1 VEFSSGND
9 LCKFLHVYRLDIDN
23 VWPSADCPI
32 YISGRCQL
40 TEALITNVEVPQV
53 DSQIIGRDIS
63 LLIGID
69 RYRIDMVCVSIGI
82 YFSRDGS
89 GD

>member
-9 LCKFLHVYRLDIDN
+9 LCEFLHVDRLDIDN
-23 VWPSADCPI
+23 VCMSA
-32 YISGRCQL
+32 YSQAWTKKL
-40 TEALITNVEVPQV
+40 TEALITDIEIPQV
-53 DSQIIGRDIS
+53 DPQIIGRDIS

-69 RYRIDMVCVSIGI
+69 RYRIDMICVSIGI
-82 YFSRDGS
+82 YFSRYGS

>member
-1 VEFSSGND
+1 VEFSSGDD
-9 LCKFLHVYRLDIDN
+9 LCEFLHVYRLDIDN
-23 VWPSADCPI
+23 VWPSASSTC
-32 YISGRCQL
+32 GKRQL

-69 RYRIDMVCVSIGI
+69 RYRIDMICVSIGI
-82 YFSRDGS
+82 YFSRDCS

>member
-9 LCKFLHVYRLDIDN
+9 LCELFHVDRLNIDN
-23 VWPSADCPI
+23 VWLSAYP
-32 YISGRCQL
+32 QAWTTKL
-40 TEALITNVEVPQV
+40 TEALITDVKIPQV
-53 DSQIIGRDIS
+53 DPQVIGRDIS

-69 RYRIDMVCVSIGI
+69 RYRVDMICVSIGI
-82 YFSRDGS
+82 YFSRNGS